1 MKAIV
6 QNYVTAFSTESMY
19 ITETINRISGCS
31 AAYWK
36 NNISAYDIFD
46 TVKPDIF
53 FTHASFLKRD
63 TVEYLSNNANI
74 ECIFNITGLNQD
86 VVNNVNNLI
95 KDQNIKC
102 PLLYTNEL
110 NKSLKSKINL
120 QYIPLGFDQYNP
132 IINEIPDYKIDLGC
146 FSISKEVSVPEEFK
160 TYHILGSVSNAD
172 IKSTILEIPSL
183 CTRYKNFVIYDDS
196 NIVSQAFYTSLYHGT
211 PTYYHTSNEKIKQA
225 IKNITKSENTFDINN
240 KEEYQWKDIQEQIK
254 SKHTGANRVKTMF
267 SNFSHD
273 IATKIETL

>member
-63 TVEYLSNNANI
+63 TVEYLSNNTNI

-120 QYIPLGFDQYNP
+120 QYIPLAFDQYNP

-225 IKNITKSENTFDINN
+225 IKNITKSENTFDINS

>member
-46 TVKPDIF
+46 TVKPDVF
-53 FTHASFLKRD
+53 FTHASFLKKD

-74 ECIFNITGLNQD
+74 ECVFNITGLNQD
-86 VVNNVNNLI
+86 VVNNINNLI

-110 NKSLKSKINL
+110 NKNLKSKINL

-132 IINEIPDYKIDLGC
+132 IIHDIPEYKIDLGC
-146 FSISKEVSVPEEFK
+146 FSISKEVVVPEEFK

-183 CTRYKNFVIYDDS
+183 CTRYKNFVICDDS
-196 NIVSQAFYTSLYHGT
+196 NIVSQAFYTSLYYGT

-225 IKNITKSENTFDINN
+225 IKNITKCENTFDINN

-273 IATKIETL
+273 IATKIEIL

>member
-95 KDQNIKC
+95 RDQNIKC

-211 PTYYHTSNEKIKQA
+211 STYYHTSNEKIKQA

>member
-53 FTHASFLKRD
+53 FTHASFLKKD
-63 TVEYLSNNANI
+63 TVEYLSNNTNI
-74 ECIFNITGLNQD
+74 ECVFNVTGLNQD
-86 VVNNVNNLI
+86 IINNINNLI
-95 KDQNIKC
+95 RDQNIKC

-110 NKSLKSKINL
+110 TKNIKSKINL
-120 QYIPLGFDQYNP
+120 QYIPLGFDPYNP
-132 IINEIPDYKIDLGC
+132 IIETIPEYKVELGC
-146 FSISKEVSVPEEFK
+146 YSINKEVTIPSNFQ

-172 IKSTILEIPSL
+172 IRSTILEVPTL
-183 CTRYKNFVIYDDS
+183 CARYNKFVIYDDS
-196 NIVSQAFYTSLYHGT
+196 NIVSQAFYTSLYHGV
-211 PTYYHTSNEKIKQA
+211 PTYYQTSNEKVKQA

-240 KEEYQWKDIQEQIK
+240 KEDYAWDDIQAHIQ
-254 SKHTGANRVKTMF
+254 SKHTGINRVKTIF
-267 SNFSHD
+267 SNFNHD

>member
-95 KDQNIKC
+95 RDQNIKC

>member
-120 QYIPLGFDQYNP
+120 QYIPLAFDQYNP

-225 IKNITKSENTFDINN
+225 IKNITKSENTFDINS

>member
-86 VVNNVNNLI
+86 IVNNINNLI